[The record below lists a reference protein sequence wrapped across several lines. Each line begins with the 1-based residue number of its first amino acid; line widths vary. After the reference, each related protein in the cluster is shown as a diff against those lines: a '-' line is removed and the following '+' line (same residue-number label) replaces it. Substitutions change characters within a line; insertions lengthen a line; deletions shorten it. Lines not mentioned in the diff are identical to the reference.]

1 MGEIY
6 INDDVETRIIKAINH
21 IEPDKVPIWEAL
33 ESPILYNH
41 FAPREKDFLK
51 SASIACEALGIDM
64 TYGCMNPPLPDEE
77 YDTSDVHVSCQ
88 TFWSKHAQFSSA
100 NDVINHKPRT
110 VKRTQ
115 EYVDRYLEDFYVQKK
130 AYAPHTM
137 YVSQGAGFD
146 FLGIAHGTG
155 IGWDVFTNLLYEAPH
170 HLEKIWDERVDY
182 AVMRNAIYAENK
194 LAPVMQFCEDL
205 AYKGGLLIS
214 PEHIRKHFIPRFK
227 RAIQPLKDSGIK
239 LIFHCDG
246 NLMEILEDLIEA
258 GIDGL
263 NPIDP
268 SAGMDIGYIKQ
279 KYGDKLI
286 LVGNVDGSRI
296 LPFGTPQEV
305 REEVASCIGKAS
317 PGGGHLIQCGCG
329 ELMPDVPLE
338 NALAY
343 FDAVREFGK
352 YPISYDET

>member
-1 MGEIY
+1 VSEIL
-6 INDDVETRIIKAINH
+6 INKDVETRIIKAINH

-33 ESPILYNH
+33 ENPTLYNH
-41 FAPREKDFLK
+41 FAPGEKDFLK
-51 SASIACEALGIDM
+51 AASTACEALGIDM

-77 YDTSDVHVSCQ
+77 YDTSDVHISGQ
-88 TFWSKHAQFSSA
+88 TRWSKRPGVSSIS
-100 NDVINHKPRT
+100 DIINHKPKP
-110 VKRTQ
+110 VKRSQ
-115 EYVDRYLEDFYVQKK
+115 EFVDRYLESFYRLKQ

-137 YVSQGAGFD
+137 YVSQGAGFG
-146 FLGIAHGTG
+146 FLGMAHGSG
-155 IGWDVFTNLLYEAPH
+155 ISWDTFATALYEAPH
-170 HLEKIWDERVDY
+170 HLEKIWDENVDY
-182 AVMRNAIYAENK
+182 AVMRNSVYAEYK
-194 LAPVMQFCEDL
+194 LGPVMQFCEDL

-214 PEHIRKHFIPRFK
+214 PEHIRKYFIPRLK
-227 RAIQPLKDSGIK
+227 RTIQPLKEAGIK

-246 NLMEILEDLIEA
+246 NLMDVLDDLVEA

-268 SAGMDIGYIKQ
+268 SAGMDIGFIKQ
-279 KYGDKLI
+279 KYGDRLI

-296 LPFGTPQEV
+296 LPFGTPEEV
-305 REEVASCIGKAS
+305 RKEVASCIRKAS

-343 FDAVREFGK
+343 FDAVKDFGK
-352 YPISYDET
+352 YPIKL

>member
-1 MGEIY
+1 MSEIPV
-6 INDDVETRIIKAINH
+6 NKDVETRIIKAINH
-21 IEPDKVPIWEAL
+21 IEPDRVPIWEAL
-33 ESPILYNH
+33 ENPTLYNY
-41 FAPREKDFLK
+41 FAPGEKDFLK
-51 SASIACEALGIDM
+51 AASITCEALSIDM
-64 TYGCMNPPLPDEE
+64 TYGCMNPPLLGEE
-77 YDTSDVHVSCQ
+77 YDTPDVHVSGQ
-88 TFWSKHAQFSSA
+88 TRWSKHPEFSSV
-100 NDVINHKPRT
+100 NDIINHKPRK

-115 EYVDRYLEDFYVQKK
+115 EFVDRYLEGFYRLKE

-146 FLGIAHGTG
+146 FLGIAHGSG
-155 IGWDVFTNLLYEAPH
+155 IGWDVFTTLLYEAPH

-182 AVMRNAIYAENK
+182 AVMRNSVYAEYQ

-205 AYKGGLLIS
+205 SYKGGLLIS
-214 PEHIRKHFIPRFK
+214 PEHIRKYFIPRLK
-227 RAIQPLKDSGIK
+227 RTIQPLKEAGIK

-246 NLMEILEDLIEA
+246 NLMDILEDLIEA

-268 SAGMDIGYIKQ
+268 SAGMDIGFIKQ

-296 LPFGTPQEV
+296 LPFGTPEEV
-305 REEVASCIGKAS
+305 REEVASCIRKAS

-343 FDAVREFGK
+343 FNAVEEFGK
-352 YPISYDET
+352 YPIKV